1 MAHAPFS
8 TQNAGDVCPKLF
20 RLVPSQRGGPLVT
33 WLSSSSIKK
42 NLPRTKAE
50 DETKQRNE
58 WIDNGMNLNMISVT
72 DCLSEGVYS
81 VQSTVFTE
89 QQRRRRENEQ
99 EKENEEE
106 EGGGEGGDELER
118 KY

>member
-1 MAHAPFS
+1 MAI
-8 TQNAGDVCPKLF
+8 LF
-20 RLVPSQRGGPLVT
+20 QH
-33 WLSSSSIKK
+33 KK
-42 NLPRTKAE
+42 NLPCTKAE

-89 QQRRRRENEQ
+89 QQRRRRREKEK